1 MRLRLFVL
9 STLTTLLAA
18 GCAGDPADA
27 AGDDPSEDA
36 LAQSAAGSA
45 CAKVKGLA
53 GEGKLEETNCGVS
66 RGPKAEKKIALVFTA
81 GYFCEGGPTFL
92 DTLKQYNAKASFFI
106 MSAAA
111 KSTDAASKCSVVLP
125 RLIEEGHYVGGHS
138 NTHPDMVDRQGGK
151 TIIARAKFDDE
162 VKKNGDLL
170 RSKGVRGSM
179 RYWMP
184 PSETF
189 NEEIVQWSQE
199 DGLTTVHMTACPE
212 TRGDYLPTTNAGGKY
227 TNDAIIQRTLGCEAK
242 DPNHLNGAV
251 LFFHLG
257 VGTARPEADKFHNAF
272 PTLMKELVQRG
283 YTFVRIDE
291 MLDPVMGGG

>member
-1 MRLRLFVL
+1 MLIR
-9 STLTTLLAA
+9 SLTFALLCATSA
-18 GCAGDPADA
+18 LGCASSPDGETADDSTEGA
-27 AGDDPSEDA
+27 LAEGATGTACTKVKA
-36 LAQSAAGSA
+36 LAQS
-45 CAKVKGLA
+45 
-53 GEGKLEETNCGVS
+53 GKLEETNCGVS
-66 RGPKAEKKIALVFTA
+66 RGPKTEKKIALVFTA

-125 RLIEEGHYVGGHS
+125 RLIDEGHYVGGHS

-151 TIIARAKFDDE
+151 TLVTRAKFDDE

-170 RSKGVRGSM
+170 RTKGVRGSM

-189 NEEIVQWSQE
+189 NEEIVQWSLE
-199 DGLTTVHMTACPE
+199 DGLSTVHMTACPE
-212 TRGDYLPTTNAGGKY
+212 TRGDYLPITSGGGKF
-227 TNDAIIQRTLGCEAK
+227 TNDAIVQRTLGCETK
-242 DPNHLNGAV
+242 DPNHLNGAI

-272 PTLMKELVQRG
+272 PTLMKELVARG

-291 MLDPVMGGG
+291 LLDPVMGG